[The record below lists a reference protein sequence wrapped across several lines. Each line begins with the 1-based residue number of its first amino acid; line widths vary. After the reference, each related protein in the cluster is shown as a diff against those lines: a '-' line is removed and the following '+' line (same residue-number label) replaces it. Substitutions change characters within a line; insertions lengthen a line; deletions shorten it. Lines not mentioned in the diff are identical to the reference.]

1 MDAYVYG
8 YVALAVAEF
17 GCAVKFA
24 CGRFAGNEVH
34 MPRLKRKGEELF
46 MLALLNNKQIAL
58 HVLAYYEPAFAGAI
72 AAPAYAKAAAL
83 TKGVIHKPVMPS
95 YYPAVQRNGIAR
107 LCRQIFHKEFFE
119 IALAYEAYARG
130 VLLFCVGQLRFFGYA
145 PKLGL

>member
-1 MDAYVYG
+1 MYG
-8 YVALAVAEF
+8 YVALTIAEF
-17 GCAVKFA
+17 CRAVKFRR
-24 CGRFAGNEVH
+24 GRFAGDEVH

-46 MLALLNNKQIAL
+46 MLALLNNKQITL
-58 HVLAYYEPAFAGAI
+58 HVLAYYEPAFTCPV

-83 TKGVIHKPVMPS
+83 TEGVIHQPVMPS